1 MALDCANYDRRD
13 GQESGELTCS
23 TRTCDGDGDGIGVG
37 VGVGVGHRSAS
48 GAWTTD
54 CGAAASGRVRSGR
67 AWSRRALVSRCMC
80 VCVCVAS
87 RVAALQSDLKWSTTY
102 VTRMNPGPSTCFG

>member
-13 GQESGELTCS
+13 GHESGELTCS
-23 TRTCDGDGDGIGVG
+23 TRTCDGDGDG

-67 AWSRRALVSRCMC
+67 AWSRRALVSRC
-80 VCVCVAS
+80 VCVWPAGLPLCS
-87 RVAALQSDLKWSTTY
+87 QT
-102 VTRMNPGPSTCFG
+102 